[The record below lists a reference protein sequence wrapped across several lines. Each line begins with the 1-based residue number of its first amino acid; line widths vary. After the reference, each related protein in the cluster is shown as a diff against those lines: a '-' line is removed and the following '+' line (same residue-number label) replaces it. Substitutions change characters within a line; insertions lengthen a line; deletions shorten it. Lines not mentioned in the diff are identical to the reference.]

1 MGSLLSLLQ
10 REAQKLG
17 LMYELFVLI
26 LMYEPFRLISM
37 YELMWLN
44 SAAIMIYYMCC
55 TNGAILLYEYIFFMG
70 KWPSPPVPSTNR
82 RWWALITN
90 GGCTHH
96 QRFMNRRWWAFL
108 SPPVLKPAVM
118 TPPITI
124 DLNPT
129 PPKPAVMGAAVV
141 VHDWCR
147 VVSTCCK
154 VVRSKRTRS
163 ACYLTTSYLHFLA
176 ASLT

>member
-1 MGSLLSLLQ
+1 MPSQRVMGSLLSLLQ

-44 SAAIMIYYMCC
+44 SAAIMIYYICC
-55 TNGAILLYEYIFFMG
+55 TNGAILLYEYIFLMG

-90 GGCTHH
+90 GLWTGGDDPLYH
-96 QRFMNRRWWAFL
+96 QRLKSNA
-108 SPPVLKPAVM
+108 PPTGGDAHFE
-118 TPPITI
+118 
-124 DLNPT
+124 
-129 PPKPAVMGAAVV
+129 PAVMGGSRLSNFHVISHIV
-141 VHDWCR
+141 NI
-147 VVSTCCK
+147 
-154 VVRSKRTRS
+154 
-163 ACYLTTSYLHFLA
+163 
-176 ASLT
+176 

>member
-1 MGSLLSLLQ
+1 MPSQRVMGSLLSLLQ

-44 SAAIMIYYMCC
+44 SAAIMIYYICC
-55 TNGAILLYEYIFFMG
+55 ANGAILLYEYFFMG
-70 KWPSPPVPSTNR
+70 KLSSAPVLSTNR
-82 RWWALITN
+82 QWRALITN

-96 QRFMNRRWWAFL
+96 QRFINRRWWALL

-118 TPPITI
+118 TPPITD

-129 PPKPAVMGAAVV
+129 SPKPAVMLISNRRWWGM
-141 VHDWCR
+141 
-147 VVSTCCK
+147 
-154 VVRSKRTRS
+154 
-163 ACYLTTSYLHFLA
+163 L
-176 ASLT
+176 